1 MVSALLMAWLMENNA
16 SPPHV
21 RAAENWHLVPVVNIA
36 RQSMHNHKDAAWLF
50 DACGVDAHAL
60 LFADEVKKFPTPSSS
75 LVRPSLPKPSI
86 VPLWVAQKKMIIG

>member
-1 MVSALLMAWLMENNA
+1 MAWLMENNA

-60 LFADEVKKFPTPSSS
+60 LFADEVKKFSNPIFFIRQTISTKTFKLFRS
-75 LVRPSLPKPSI
+75 
-86 VPLWVAQKKMIIG
+86 G

>member
-1 MVSALLMAWLMENNA
+1 MVSALLMAWLMENNT
-16 SPPHV
+16 SPPPV

-60 LFADEVKKFPTPSSS
+60 LFADEVKNF
-75 LVRPSLPKPSI
+75 RPHL
-86 VPLWVAQKKMIIG
+86 LH

>member
-1 MVSALLMAWLMENNA
+1 MAWLMENNT

-60 LFADEVKKFPTPSSS
+60 LFADEVKNFQTHLLHLTDHLYQNLQLS
-75 LVRPSLPKPSI
+75 RY
-86 VPLWVAQKKMIIG
+86 G